1 MGKTYIIPEIN
12 GEWVIEND
20 VVKSLN
26 LAEYIDAMRNSDIFY
41 VTYNGT
47 EYSGTFEKQTE
58 DQITG
63 YVMSFNPPELDVL
76 QGAQVVFVPS
86 LEMFNL
92 QVGNTGTS
100 AFPPGFKTNFTFSMY
115 VKDGSDDEQ
124 KDEDTT
130 GRAPSKNLTV
140 TDFKSS
146 QNMAFRLERVIK
158 HLDPTAKI
166 VDRTL
171 WKLMDILEGIVFSSE
186 SSPEQGVVDD
196 GGGASY

>member
-12 GEWVIEND
+12 GEWVIQND
-20 VVKSLN
+20 AVQPLD
-26 LAEYIDAMRNSDIFY
+26 LAEYIDAMQNLDTDFFY

-47 EYSGTFEKQTE
+47 EYSGTFEEQTE
-58 DQITG
+58 GPIT
-63 YVMSFNPPELDVL
+63 YVMSFNPPELDEL
-76 QGAQVVFVPS
+76 QGAQVMFVPP
-86 LEMFNL
+86 LNMFRL
-92 QVGNTGTS
+92 QVGNGGVS
-100 AFPPGFKTNFTFSMY
+100 VFPAGFKTTFTFSMY

-158 HLDPTAKI
+158 HLDPSAKI
-166 VDRTL
+166 VDCTL
-171 WKLMDILEGIVFSSE
+171 WKLMDILEGIVFSEE
-186 SSPEQGVVDD
+186 SSPEQG
-196 GGGASY
+196 GGAR

>member
-12 GEWVIEND
+12 GEWVIQNG
-20 VVKSLN
+20 VVQPLD
-26 LAEYIDAMRNSDIFY
+26 LDEYIDAMRKVKNPDLY

-47 EYSGTFEKQTE
+47 EYSVTPEK
-58 DQITG
+58 DGSG
-63 YVMSFNPPELDVL
+63 YTMFFNPPELDVFS
-76 QGAQVVFVPS
+76 GAEVVFVPS
-86 LEMFNL
+86 LEMLKL
-92 QVGNTGTS
+92 QVGNIQAS
-100 AFPPGFKTNFTFSMY
+100 DFPSGFETAFTFSMY
-115 VKDGSDDEQ
+115 TKDDEK

-166 VDRTL
+166 VDCTL
-171 WKLMDILEGIVFSSE
+171 WKLMDILEGIVFSHE
-186 SSPEQGVVDD
+186 SSPAQ
-196 GGGASY
+196 GGGLT